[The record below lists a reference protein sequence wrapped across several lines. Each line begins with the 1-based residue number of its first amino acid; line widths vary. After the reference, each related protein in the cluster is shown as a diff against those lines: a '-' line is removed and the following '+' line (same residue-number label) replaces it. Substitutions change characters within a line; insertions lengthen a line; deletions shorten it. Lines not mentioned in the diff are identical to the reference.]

1 LIRVKELID
10 MSQLT
15 EGPKTRRTLLETI
28 VEAAAARMPSLM
40 RPVLGFRRAYLPLLM
55 VYFAY
60 GALGIIDVSRDMWIK
75 ERLTLTPAELAGIGV
90 WLSLPWTVKM
100 VFGQLVDSVPIF
112 GSQRRSYIL
121 IGAAFTACGLV
132 TLAGA
137 AGGWIAFA
145 RADRLYILGAML
157 IVLGTVIQDV
167 VADAMSTE
175 VVSRVDLAG
184 NARPEGE
191 IKTELGMV
199 QVLGRLALGIGI
211 LSVAGLSGWLAQ
223 FFARDTVF
231 LLGLVIPGISAL
243 GVLLIRSES
252 RERRPLDWR
261 ILGGGIGFGLIV
273 LAVALGGLPFG
284 QEFVFVLSMLVICT
298 MLFFVTRDLDAGTR
312 RAILFAS
319 IIIFAFRATPSV
331 GDGYFWWTL
340 DVLKFDEAFYG
351 SLRQTAAVIA
361 IVAMW
366 TFSRQLTEY
375 SVTRVLFWLAVAG
388 AILSLPNISLF
399 YGLQHWTE
407 QTFGFGARTIAVID
421 AAAASPFAQLSMIPL
436 LTLIAFYAPAGH
448 RATWFALMASLMNL
462 ALVAGQLQTKYLN
475 EFFVVQRGEYSDLGA
490 LLIIATA
497 LGFIFPIGAILL
509 FGRRV

>member
-1 LIRVKELID
+1 

-15 EGPKTRRTLLETI
+15 DGPKARGTLREAI
-28 VEAAAARMPSLM
+28 VEAATARVPGLM
-40 RPVLGFRRAYLPLLM
+40 RPILGFRRTYLPLLM

-121 IGAAFTACGLV
+121 IGAAFTAGGLL

-137 AGGWIAFA
+137 AGGWITFA

-157 IVLGTVIQDV
+157 MVVGTVIQDV

-191 IKTELGMV
+191 IRTELGMV

-231 LLGLVIPGISAL
+231 LLGLVIPAISAL

-252 RERRPLDWR
+252 SERRPLDWR
-261 ILGGGIGFGLIV
+261 ILGGGVGFGLVV
-273 LAVALGGLPFG
+273 LAIALGGLPFG
-284 QEFVFVLSMLVICT
+284 QELVFVLSMLVICT
-298 MLFFVTRDLDAGTR
+298 MLFFVTRELDAKTR

-340 DVLKFDEAFYG
+340 DELKFDEAFYG

-361 IVAMW
+361 IIAMW
-366 TFSRQLTEY
+366 TFSKQLTEY
-375 SVTRVLFWLAVAG
+375 SVTKVLFWLAVAG

-399 YGLQHWTE
+399 YGLHHWTAE
-407 QTFGFGARTIAVID
+407 TFGFGARTIAVID

-475 EFFVVQRGEYSDLGA
+475 EIFVVQRGDYADLGP
-490 LLIIATA
+490 LLIIAA
-497 LGFIFPIGAILL
+497 VLGFILPIGAILL
-509 FGRRV
+509 FGRRA